1 MIVEKTFTIETRLN
15 QRENQEIIDYAR
27 GFNVLYGIA
36 LRFAWH
42 RYNNGGHFDRKKS
55 EFNTLLQ
62 KKFNINK
69 RMANSVICEVQ
80 GTYNALRELKWYQF
94 SQLKTKVRK
103 LYKKREKLEKKVFIL
118 KEKVKNNQ
126 LSSSSLKYYKRQK
139 AKIFFT
145 NQKINR
151 LRQRMGNVLK
161 ELQNKDLG
169 VCFGS
174 KKLFHAQYHLKEN
187 QLTSHKVWLE
197 KFRRQRD
204 NRSLFVGSKDEFRR
218 NQLLQL
224 TPIVNSNKGNSFLIQ
239 LRKNTKDKQYVRGI
253 CSFQYMGGKI
263 AKLVLNQEHGV
274 SYRIIFRGKKCY
286 LQLMVVLE
294 QEAKNCKTRKNFGTI
309 GLDYNDGF
317 IELAE
322 TNKTGNLI
330 KLKHIGLEYH
340 GTGNKAKSEIREK
353 VSTIIDYAISV
364 GKDIVIEDLNFKE
377 TKAETERAESDNGK
391 VYNKMIHAF
400 DYSRYKKSFENCCF
414 RRNVNLV
421 EVNPAYTSKIAKQKY
436 CKKKKLVIHQGASF
450 VIARKGQGF
459 TDKYIKKS
467 KKKRGENRKT
477 E

>member
-15 QRENQEIIDYAR
+15 QKQNQEIIDYAR
-27 GFNVLYGIA
+27 EFNALYGKA

-42 RYNNGGHFDRKKS
+42 RYNNGGHFNKKKS
-55 EFNTLLQ
+55 EFNTFLQ
-62 KKFNINK
+62 KKFNINR
-69 RMANSVICEVQ
+69 RMANSVIYEVQ

-94 SQLKTKVRK
+94 FQLKTKVRK

-126 LSSSSLKYYKRQK
+126 LSPSSLRYYKRQK

-151 LRQRMGNVLK
+151 LKQHMVNVLK
-161 ELQNKDLG
+161 EIQSKDLG

-174 KKLFHAQYHLKEN
+174 KKLFYAQYHLKEN

-197 KFRRQRD
+197 KFRKQRD
-204 NRSLFVGSKDEFRR
+204 NRSLFIGSKDEFRR

-224 TPIVNSNKGNSFLIQ
+224 TPIVNSGKGNSFLIQ

-253 CSFQYMGGKI
+253 CNFQYMSGRL
-263 AKLVLNQEHGV
+263 AKLILSQEHGI
-274 SYRIIFRGKKCY
+274 SYRIIFRENKCY
-286 LQLMVVLE
+286 LQAMVVLE
-294 QEAKNCKTRKNFGTI
+294 QETENCKTRKNYGTI

-322 TNKTGNLI
+322 TNQTGNLI
-330 KLKHIGLEYH
+330 KLKHIDLKHH

-353 VSTIIDYAISV
+353 VSTIVDYAISV
-364 GKDIVIEDLNFKE
+364 GKDIIIEDLNFKG
-377 TKAETERAESDNGK
+377 TKAEAEKAKSEKGK
-391 VYNKMIHAF
+391 EYNKMIHVF
-400 DYSRYKKSFENCCF
+400 NYSRYKKSFENCCF

-421 EVNPAYTSKIAKQKY
+421 EVNPAYTSKIAEQKY
-436 CKKKKLVIHQGASF
+436 CKTTKLVIHQGASF

-459 TDKYIKKS
+459 IDKYIKKS

-477 E
+477 K

>member
-15 QRENQEIIDYAR
+15 QKQNQEIIDYAR
-27 GFNVLYGIA
+27 EFNALYGKA

-42 RYNNGGHFDRKKS
+42 RYNNGGHFNKKKS
-55 EFNTLLQ
+55 EFNTFLQ
-62 KKFNINK
+62 KKFNINR
-69 RMANSVICEVQ
+69 RMANSVIYEVQ

-94 SQLKTKVRK
+94 FQLKTKVRK

-126 LSSSSLKYYKRQK
+126 LSPSSLRYYKRQK

-151 LRQRMGNVLK
+151 LKQHMVNVLK
-161 ELQNKDLG
+161 EIQSKDLG

-174 KKLFHAQYHLKEN
+174 KKLFYAQYHLKEN

-197 KFRRQRD
+197 KFRKQRD
-204 NRSLFVGSKDEFRR
+204 NRSLFIGSKDEFRR

-224 TPIVNSNKGNSFLIQ
+224 TPIVNSGKGNSFLIQ

-253 CSFQYMGGKI
+253 CNFQYMSGRL
-263 AKLVLNQEHGV
+263 AKLILSQEHGI
-274 SYRIIFRGKKCY
+274 SYRIIFRENKCY
-286 LQLMVVLE
+286 LQAMVVLE
-294 QEAKNCKTRKNFGTI
+294 QETENCKTRKNYGTI

-322 TNKTGNLI
+322 TNQTGNLI
-330 KLKHIGLEYH
+330 KLKHIDLKHH

-353 VSTIIDYAISV
+353 VSTIVDYAISV
-364 GKDIVIEDLNFKE
+364 GKDIIIEDLNFKG
-377 TKAETERAESDNGK
+377 TKAEAEKAKSEKGK
-391 VYNKMIHAF
+391 EYNKMIHVF
-400 DYSRYKKSFENCCF
+400 NYSRYKKSFENCCF

-421 EVNPAYTSKIAKQKY
+421 EVNPAYTSKIAEQKY
-436 CKKKKLVIHQGASF
+436 CKTKKLVIHQGASF

-459 TDKYIKKS
+459 IDKYIKKS

-477 E
+477 K